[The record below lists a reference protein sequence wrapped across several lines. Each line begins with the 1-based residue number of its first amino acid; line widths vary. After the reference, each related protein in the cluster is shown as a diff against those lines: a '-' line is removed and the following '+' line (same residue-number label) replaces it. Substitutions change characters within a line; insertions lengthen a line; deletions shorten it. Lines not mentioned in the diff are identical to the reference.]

1 VGSEDL
7 FKKRKAALASQLRRR
22 EANKT
27 GKETVLI
34 VCEGQKTEP
43 VYLNALLRQLNLQQ
57 RVRLGEILVD
67 DRKNG
72 LDPSKLV
79 ERAIQLFFDKRAEGM
94 TYDRVYCVFDKDC
107 HTEYGSACNKIN
119 EQPLRE
125 TRNGETRQLAEMIA
139 ITSVPCFEVWL
150 LLHFTD
156 SSAPFYGSGNKTPC
170 DHVIAKLKTY
180 KGFENYQKRAPDA
193 FEKTKDKL
201 ETALTHAKRIWKQIP
216 HNGDNPSTR
225 IFELV
230 TYLKEQASN

>member
-1 VGSEDL
+1 MGSEDL
-7 FKKRKAALASQLRRR
+7 FKKRKAAQTSQLQRRK
-22 EANKT
+22 ANKT

-43 VYLNALLRQLNLQQ
+43 VYLNALLCELNLQQ
-57 RVRLGEILVD
+57 RVSLGEILVD
-67 DRKNG
+67 DRKTG

-79 ERAIQLFFDKRAEGM
+79 ERAIRLFFDKRDNGM

-107 HTEYGSACNKIN
+107 HTEYESACRKIK

-125 TRNGETRQLAEMIA
+125 KRNGKARQLAEMIG

-150 LLHFTD
+150 LFHFTD

-170 DHVIAKLKTY
+170 DQVIAKLKTY
-180 KGFENYQKRAPDA
+180 NGFENYQKRAPDA

-201 ETALTHAKRIWKQIP
+201 ETALTHAKRIWKQVSN
-216 HNGDNPSTR
+216 NGDNPSTR

-230 TYLKEQASN
+230 THLKEQASN